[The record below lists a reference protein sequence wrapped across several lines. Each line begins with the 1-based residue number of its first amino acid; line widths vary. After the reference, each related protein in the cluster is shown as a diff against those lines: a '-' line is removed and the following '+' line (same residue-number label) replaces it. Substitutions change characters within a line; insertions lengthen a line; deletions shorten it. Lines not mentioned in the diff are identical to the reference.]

1 MKIRE
6 WFRILAKHL
15 ACLCAGDYGLDEDLR
30 LTTVQCNIF
39 LLAKV
44 KKTKIKWS

>member
-6 WFRILAKHL
+6 WFRILVKHL

-30 LTTVQCNIF
+30 FTTVQCKIF

-44 KKTKIKWS
+44 KQR